1 MEYYEEGGD
10 CSHMKKI
17 MLFVLTFAMLFAVF
31 GCADNGGG
39 TIPWTEEEPTYTSDR
54 EFMIGMWVGV
64 PNSIREYDPDTGEV
78 IEGSEKRISDED
90 FLQYYRDIADSGI
103 SMAYPGYGE
112 SSQDYNTRALNAAK
126 EVGIK
131 QLISDPNV
139 TALLMNDMLSE
150 EEIISQ
156 IEEAAAYY
164 KDHEAF
170 AGLMIRDEPA
180 LNEIGAYQYA
190 KEIFDK
196 VFPGKIF
203 YINLLPVIASVSAL
217 GPDYSAYIK
226 EYVEKIG
233 TDFVSYDH
241 YPLMSSGSR
250 DYVISNFL
258 YNMDLVKRTAP
269 DKEMWTFLQSIGFN
283 SNRELV
289 RTADATFQAYSFLAF
304 GGTGIQWF
312 CYWSPPA
319 FDGATHFKEGMIARD
334 GSKTETYEFVK
345 TANME
350 LRGLEDIY
358 FNFDWKGV
366 MTEIGSENNTG
377 GENEAFNFLTATK
390 MNSHDRVY
398 EMNCQQDTLVGVF
411 EDGEGRDGFMVVNYT
426 APEAE
431 LSNKV
436 ELVFKDCARA
446 IVVKKGVKTIVNAT
460 EVKGEGSKQLGK
472 ISFEMQSGEGYFVIP
487 LK

>member
-1 MEYYEEGGD
+1 
-10 CSHMKKI
+10 MKKF
-17 MLFVLTFAMLFAVF
+17 LLVLLVCAFLLGAY
-31 GCADNGGG
+31 GCTDSGTGTGGE
-39 TIPWTEEEPTYTSDR
+39 TIQWTEEEPTYTSDQ

-64 PNSIREYDPDTGEV
+64 PNSIREYDPDTGEA
-78 IEGSEKRISDED
+78 IQGSEKRISDED
-90 FLQYYRDIADSGI
+90 FLKYYQDIAASGI
-103 SMAYPGYGE
+103 NMAYPGYGE
-112 SSQDYNTRALNAAK
+112 SSQDYNTRALDAAA

-131 QLISDPNV
+131 QLIDDPV
-139 TALLMNDMLSE
+139 VEALLMNDMLSE
-150 EEIISQ
+150 EEIIAQ

-180 LNEIGAYQYA
+180 LNEIANYA
-190 KEIFDK
+190 NAKKIFDK

-226 EYVEKIG
+226 EYVDEIG

-241 YPLMSSGSR
+241 YPLMNSGTS
-250 DYVISNFL
+250 DYVVSNFL
-258 YNMDLVKRTAP
+258 YNMDLVKRAAP
-269 DKEMWTFLQSIGFN
+269 DKDMWTFLQSIGFN
-283 SNRELV
+283 SNRGLARV
-289 RTADATFQAYSFLAF
+289 GDATFQMYSFLAF
-304 GGTGIQWF
+304 GGKGIQWF

-319 FDGATHFKEGMIARD
+319 FDGATHFQEGMIARD
-334 GSKTETYEFVK
+334 GSKTATYDYVK
-345 TANME
+345 TANLE

-358 FNFDWKGV
+358 LNFDWKGV
-366 MTEIGSENNTG
+366 MTEIGTENNTG
-377 GENEAFNFLTATK
+377 GENEAFNYLVNTQMT
-390 MNSHDRVY
+390 SHERIYD
-398 EMNCQQDTLVGVF
+398 MKTQQDTLLGVF

-426 APEAE
+426 APEKE

-446 IVVKKGVKTIVNAT
+446 IVVKKGVKEIVNAT
-460 EVKGEGSKQLGK
+460 AVKENGEVYGK